1 MSGTHI
7 VNVGAPCLLERFT
20 KIVLRKLT
28 IIVGIIMALSVNS
41 RFARGRSTSSLWFQ
55 FVSKGKQFL
64 SRFTRFWK
72 VVVQYVIQVCYF
84 GVATNMLILS
94 MTVFGF
100 YFFVKLK
107 CYISICFR
115 WILFREPVRYVYL
128 TITLCLSVQPKACKT
143 SEFAESPHRPTTRG
157 LFSVTPLAALNQA
170 SRA

>member
-28 IIVGIIMALSVNS
+28 IIVGIIVALSVNS
-41 RFARGRSTSSLWFQ
+41 RFARGGSTSSLWFQ

-115 WILFREPVRYVYL
+115 WILFREPVRFVYL
-128 TITLCLSVQPKACKT
+128 TITLCPC
-143 SEFAESPHRPTTRG
+143 RPTEG
-157 LFSVTPLAALNQA
+157 LQNERIRWIAAQTNNPRSVFSDTF
-170 SRA
+170 SCT